1 MERLTQVFEKLL
13 GPLLAALMFLIMA
26 AMTVDVV
33 GRYFFNAPIKGSYEL
48 IGLAMGAVIF
58 LGLPLC
64 TARGEHI
71 CVDLFDRWFSTPVR
85 RLAQAVVVNTLGA
98 ATFFF
103 ISWRLAIEAINFTRN
118 NEVTMIT
125 RVPLSALAW
134 LESALIAIAG
144 LMFIV
149 RLAKALRG

>member
-1 MERLTQVFEKLL
+1 MTRRLDKLL

-26 AMTVDVV
+26 SMAADVV
-33 GRYFFNAPIKGSYEL
+33 GRYFFNAPIKGSYEI

-71 CVDLFDRWFSTPVR
+71 CVDLFDRLFAAPLAR
-85 RLAQAVVVNTLGA
+85 RVQAVLVNGLGA

-103 ISWRLAIEAINFTRN
+103 ISWRLAIEAMNYARN
-118 NEVTMIT
+118 NETTMIT
-125 RVPLSALAW
+125 RIPFSGLAW
-134 LESALIAIAG
+134 LESVLIALAG
-144 LMFIV
+144 VMFLA
-149 RLAKALRG
+149 RLVAALRD

>member
-1 MERLTQVFEKLL
+1 MILLIEKLL

-26 AMTVDVV
+26 AMTADVV
-33 GRYFFNAPIKGSYEL
+33 GRYFFNAPIKGSYEI

-71 CVDLFDRWFSTPVR
+71 CVDLFDRWFDTPARKLV
-85 RLAQAVVVNTLGA
+85 QAVTVNALGA

-103 ISWRLAIEAINFTRN
+103 ISWRLAIEALNYARN
-118 NEVTMIT
+118 NEATMIT
-125 RVPLSALAW
+125 RVPFSALAW
-134 LESALIAIAG
+134 LESVLIALAG
-144 LMFIV
+144 LVFV
-149 RLAKALRG
+149 ARLVKALRR

>member
-1 MERLTQVFEKLL
+1 LIQLFERLL

-26 AMTVDVV
+26 AMTADVV

-71 CVDLFDRWFSTPVR
+71 CVDLFDRWFSTRAR
-85 RLAQAVVVNTLGA
+85 RLAQQVTVNTLGA

-103 ISWRLAIEAINFTRN
+103 ISWRLAIEAMNYARN

-125 RVPLSALAW
+125 RVPFSALAW
-134 LESALIAIAG
+134 LESVLIGIAG
-144 LMFIV
+144 VMFVV
-149 RLAKALRG
+149 RLVKALRG